1 MEEYNN
7 QSMTNEGAFLEK
19 PIDREEQRRKREELR
34 RAQEAEMWE
43 KLKKIPMPGKKATK
57 AIIAVVAIVV
67 FLAVIYS
74 VVGSL
79 LGPGRVAKA
88 YFRAALS
95 GDWEKVY
102 QQIEVPE
109 GELLS
114 EENFLAVH
122 GQAGTEVENLKV
134 EKVGED
140 DFTCQYKAVYM
151 LPGDTQE
158 REDTVTLIK
167 QSEKTLFLFPKW
179 SVSSEDFLAL
189 NYPIY
194 APEGYSI
201 KVDGVELTPSETAA
215 ESEDEYQNYAG
226 NTYKVDLFVGQH
238 TMEISAENR
247 ETSTVEFNADNSSSE
262 GYTVEQLALSE
273 EAVADM
279 QTVVKNF
286 MSQLYV
292 EAIQESGPS
301 QDYMDYWVSDA
312 GDLQATKE
320 IQNSARYLYEDFTE
334 QLHSTRYDSIKFTDM
349 QFENYQSEISD
360 SYTMENGALAVQLY
374 VTYEYSYA
382 YTVTDTSYDGITS
395 TENESDSGNDEMTV
409 TFMQEDGQWKIYSTN
424 INCVY

>member
-7 QSMTNEGAFLEK
+7 QKMTDEGAFLDK
-19 PIDREEQRRKREELR
+19 PIDREEQRRKREEIR
-34 RAQEAEMWE
+34 KAQEAERWE
-43 KLKKIPMPGKKATK
+43 KLKNIPMPGKKTIT
-57 AIIAVVAIVV
+57 AILIVAVVAVV
-67 FLAVIYS
+67 LAVVYS
-74 VVGSL
+74 IVGSFF
-79 LGPGRVAKA
+79 GPGRVAEE
-88 YFRAALS
+88 YFKAALS
-95 GDWEKVY
+95 GDWETVY
-102 QQIEVPE
+102 EQIEVPE
-109 GELLS
+109 GELMS
-114 EENFLAVH
+114 KENFLAVH
-122 GQAGTEVENLKV
+122 SEDGTDVKNLKV
-134 EKVGED
+134 EKVNES

-151 LPGDTQE
+151 LPGE
-158 REDTVTLIK
+158 SNEMEDTVTLVK
-167 QSEKTLFLFPKW
+167 QNEKTLLLFPKW
-179 SVSSEDFLAL
+179 KVSSEAFVAS

-194 APEGYSI
+194 APEGYAI
-201 KVDGVELTPSETAA
+201 KVDGVELTPSQTGAG
-215 ESEDEYQNYAG
+215 SEDEYGSYAG
-226 NTYKVDLFVGQH
+226 DTYRVDLFVGTH

-247 ETSTVEFNADNSSSE
+247 EPSTLEFNVSRDSE
-262 GYTVEQLALSE
+262 GYTVDQLALSE

-360 SYTMENGALAVQLY
+360 SYTMENGALTVQLY

-395 TENESDSGNDEMTV
+395 TENESNDGTDEMTV
-409 TFMQEDGQWKIYSTN
+409 TLMQEEGQWKIYSTN
-424 INCVY
+424 MNCVY

>member
-7 QSMTNEGAFLEK
+7 QKMTDEGAFLDK
-19 PIDREEQRRKREELR
+19 PIDREEQRRKREAIR
-34 RAQEAEMWE
+34 KAQEAERWE
-43 KLKKIPMPGKKATK
+43 KLKNIPMPGKKTIT
-57 AIIAVVAIVV
+57 AILIVAVVAVI
-67 FLAVIYS
+67 LAVAYS
-74 VVGSL
+74 VVGSFF
-79 LGPGRVAKA
+79 GPERVAEE
-88 YFRAALS
+88 YFKAALS

-102 QQIEVPE
+102 GQIEVPE
-109 GELLS
+109 GELMS

-122 GQAGTEVENLKV
+122 SQDGTDVKNLKV
-134 EKVGED
+134 EKVNES

-151 LPGDTQE
+151 LPGE
-158 REDTVTLIK
+158 SNEMEDTVTLVK
-167 QSEKTLFLFPKW
+167 QNEKTLFFFPKW
-179 SVSSEDFLAL
+179 KISSEAFVAS

-201 KVDGVELTPSETAA
+201 KVDGVELTPSETGIG
-215 ESEDEYQNYAG
+215 SEDEYESYAG
-226 NTYKVDLFVGQH
+226 DTYRVDLFVGTH

-247 ETSTVEFNADNSSSE
+247 EPSTLEFNVSRGSE

-292 EAIQESGPS
+292 EAIQESGLS

-395 TENESDSGNDEMTV
+395 TENESNDGTDEMTV
-409 TFMQEDGQWKIYSTN
+409 TFMQEEGQWKIYSTN
-424 INCVY
+424 MNCVY